1 MKKNMTQLKGL
12 MGVLAG
18 ACMLAAC
25 ASNPPAKED
34 NSDEIRARADAAQR
48 EISRETGEV
57 VEDDAPA
64 AAASASAA
72 PAAEDDG
79 IIVSR
84 RPADAHTYRPPL
96 SVARL

>member
-12 MGVLAG
+12 MGALAC

-57 VEDDAPA
+57 VADDAPA
-64 AAASASAA
+64 AAASSGTAASGTAA
-72 PAAEDDG
+72 
-79 IIVSR
+79 IWR
-84 RPADAHTYRPPL
+84 R
-96 SVARL
+96 